1 MDPVITELTEED
13 NYLKFK
19 IAGVNVSIANAL
31 RRIILSEI
39 ETFVFRTTPYN
50 ENKVNF
56 KINTTR
62 LNNELLKQ
70 RISCIPIHITDMDF
84 PKEDY
89 IVELDVINNTD
100 TIIYVTSKDFKIKN
114 IKIDKYLSDEET
126 RKIFPPDPITGYFI
140 DITRLRPKISDEIG
154 GEHLKLI
161 AMLDIGTAKENSS
174 FNIVST
180 CSYGATLDDIKKN
193 EAWTKKFK
201 ELKASGE
208 KDIESIKQDW
218 DLLEAKRYI
227 KEDSFNF
234 IVETI
239 GQMSNMIIV
248 SKAADVMLKKLRIFL
263 EIIQTQENVITPTNT
278 TIPHSFDI
286 LLEGEDYTLGKVI
299 EYVLYTKHY
308 NNNPGSSNLLTYCGF
323 RKPHPHI
330 DKSYIRLGF
339 TSPTTP
345 TDIIGLLV
353 NSLSDIR
360 NIFQKISLEF
370 KNE

>member
-1 MDPVITELTEED
+1 MDPVITELSEEN
-13 NYLKFK
+13 NYLTFK
-19 IAGVNVSIANAL
+19 ITGINVSVANAL

-39 ETFVFRTTPYN
+39 ETLVFRTTPYS

-56 KINTTR
+56 EINTTR

-70 RISCIPIHITDMDF
+70 RISCIPIHINDMDF
-84 PKEDY
+84 PMEDY

-100 TIIYVTSKDFKIKN
+100 TIIYATSKDLKIKN

-126 RKIFPPDPITGYFI
+126 NKIFPPDPITGYYI

-154 GEHLKLI
+154 GEQLKFTAL
-161 AMLDIGTAKENSS
+161 LDKGTAKENSC
-174 FNIVST
+174 FNVVST
-180 CSYGATLDDIKKN
+180 CSYGATVDDIKKN
-193 EAWTKKFK
+193 EAWTQKVK

-208 KDIESIKQDW
+208 SDIESIKQDW
-218 DLLEAKRYI
+218 DLLEGKRYI
-227 KEDSFNF
+227 KDDSFEF
-234 IVETI
+234 VIETI
-239 GQMSNMIIV
+239 GQMSNMEIV
-248 SKAADVMLKKLRIFL
+248 SKAADVMLKKLGIFL
-263 EIIQTQENVITPTNT
+263 EIIQTQENIITPSNT
-278 TIPHSFDI
+278 TIPHCYDI

-299 EYVLYTKHY
+299 EYILYIKHY

-339 TSPTTP
+339 TNSTSL

-353 NSLSDIR
+353 NSLDDIR
-360 NIFQKISLEF
+360 NIFQKISSEF
-370 KNE
+370 KD